1 MQLTA
6 HACRMTHGAQ
16 NVLHRIPEQ
25 KRGSSAPLWQDKHC
39 PCDRDLGKDCKCTNL
54 KHLRCAA
61 GLYCRAP
68 ALSRGWFRQFM
79 NLEIGCRG
87 PFHPLATPLVLSYLD
102 PHLSSPSSA
111 IQQELWALTP
121 PQITPLPAPLPGFPS
136 SGDVLRHLYSHLA
149 QSSPL

>member
-1 MQLTA
+1 MQQLETL
-6 HACRMTHGAQ
+6 C
-16 NVLHRIPEQ
+16 
-25 KRGSSAPLWQDKHC
+25 
-39 PCDRDLGKDCKCTNL
+39 
-54 KHLRCAA
+54 
-61 GLYCRAP
+61 CRAP

-121 PQITPLPAPLPGFPS
+121 PDHTLATSTAWIPQLRECFKAPIFTPCPILPSVMGQHPEELLLIHVSDNFLET
-136 SGDVLRHLYSHLA
+136 DFNFNVSHFCLA
-149 QSSPL
+149 QDSQSLFCVFLLPL